1 MTMQVSRA
9 VDHTVY
15 PRKALAEARQAY
27 REYCDVTITPLSVQ
41 RAQVTISVKAAY
53 HESAREV
60 ILEFLNYALDRSVQ
74 AHFEDE

>member
-1 MTMQVSRA
+1 MTMQVSRTI
-9 VDHTVY
+9 DHNVY

-27 REYCDVTITPLSVQ
+27 REYCAVTIVPLSGQ
-41 RAQVTISVKAAY
+41 RVQVTISVKMAY
-53 HESAREV
+53 RENAREV